1 MSEHSPPLDRQ
12 ALATLRETVKAMRQ
26 GQRRSVPLSQLL
38 DLASAAP
45 LGAGITIDFEAS
57 QDLGHELIVVRM
69 PPAPDPSP
77 PNCQAD
83 TRRLATLSRR
93 ELEVA
98 ELIAAGLTNQQ
109 IATRLFIAESTVKD
123 HVHKIFQKSGLPN
136 RTAVA
141 TTLHGKRQ

>member
-26 GQRRSVPLSQLL
+26 GQGRSVPLSQLL

-69 PPAPDPSP
+69 PPPPDPSP
-77 PNCQAD
+77 PNAQAD
-83 TRRLATLSRR
+83 IRLATLSRR